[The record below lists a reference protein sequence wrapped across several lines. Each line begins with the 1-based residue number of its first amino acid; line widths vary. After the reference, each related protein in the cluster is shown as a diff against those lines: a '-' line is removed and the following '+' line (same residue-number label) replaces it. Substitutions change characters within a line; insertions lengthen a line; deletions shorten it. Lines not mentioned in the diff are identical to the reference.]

1 MGQPKSADARAI
13 NNQRRHQLQ
22 RLSARLGAGSAQ
34 ARIAELSI
42 AYCAAES
49 DAMTLRKRA
58 TAAEARNAEVSMLAH
73 RWMEAHDRL
82 KAGLDYDLPTPA
94 DLPNEKARADRLAKA
109 LEALEAERKREGV
122 NLAHLKRAVAVAY
135 ADMNRAAPTGAK

>member
-1 MGQPKSADARAI
+1 
-13 NNQRRHQLQ
+13 
-22 RLSARLGAGSAQ
+22 
-34 ARIAELSI
+34 
-42 AYCAAES
+42 
-49 DAMTLRKRA
+49 
-58 TAAEARNAEVSMLAH
+58 MLAH